1 MTDVQDKPIIVLE
14 YDPATGAGVERYA
27 VRCDLCGALTLTADM
42 ELHAKW
48 HRRADCREL
57 VRLR

>member
-1 MTDVQDKPIIVLE
+1 MTAPVTQLE
-14 YDPATGAGVERYA
+14 YRQLIE
-27 VRCDLCGALTLTADM
+27 DLCGALTLTADA